1 MCAHGSRAH
10 TSLPPASDAA
20 AKVETRGVGTRL
32 VRSKGDSE
40 GTANATRARLGVSF
54 FLSVRR
60 AFCFLFSFA
69 TRFVSLSA
77 EARPRSSPRTRDPD
91 LDHLKTIAT
100 TRDNRREVHAVA
112 IVPPPDDSP
121 GAPAGVLTGS
131 EDGFVLRA
139 AVRGDGAGDF
149 FDPAEVGAHVGGAA
163 VRAIALVPDVPGGG
177 LKLPPS
183 PESGALHPAP
193 SYTLLT
199 VGAKEVLHAWRVSWE
214 RAGAS
219 GCAASASTWR
229 LRTSLMATR
238 GSLVKPGHAEWTKGC
253 GYVAASVASDQR
265 YMDVAG
271 FAPVSGGGAVALA
284 ASSEGA
290 VAAMALERSA
300 GKSVTGEASRTNA
313 FARASPRASTSF
325 RWRTFADLRFHDRP
339 VLAVDVAGARVADG
353 AVAVVAATGATDGA
367 LAIWDIT
374 RAVEEKGDSRVPT
387 LAPSHVTRGAHQS
400 GVNGVAVRA
409 VAGSAGRFVV
419 ASGGDD
425 QVARAEVF
433 LVERDGD
440 ASRRRLRVVSVARVA
455 THFAHSSAIKAV
467 WLGPGTRAGTLT
479 LATTSH
485 DQRARAWTVASR
497 VAEDSVTMTPEAG
510 AFVECPEPEGLDG
523 FVDARGRARIAVSG
537 RGVQM
542 FELE

>member
-1 MCAHGSRAH
+1 MH
-10 TSLPPASDAA
+10 T
-20 AKVETRGVGTRL
+20 
-32 VRSKGDSE
+32 
-40 GTANATRARLGVSF
+40 
-54 FLSVRR
+54 
-60 AFCFLFSFA
+60 
-69 TRFVSLSA
+69 
-77 EARPRSSPRTRDPD
+77 
-91 LDHLKTIAT
+91 
-100 TRDNRREVHAVA
+100 VA

-139 AVRGDGAGDF
+139 AARGDGLGDF

-177 LKLPPS
+177 LKLPPASEPAEPSAASRQTS
-183 PESGALHPAP
+183 PPPP

-199 VGAKEVLHAWRVSWE
+199 AGAKEVLHAWRVSWE
-214 RAGAS
+214 RAGS
-219 GCAASASTWR
+219 ASASAAAGTPPASAWR
-229 LRTSLMATR
+229 LRTSLLATR

-253 GYVAASVASDQR
+253 GFVAASVASDQR